1 MTDST
6 TAASPATTDTTAAP
20 REVRLVSR
28 PVGWPTHADFEV
40 VDSELPD
47 LADGQI
53 RVRNTVMSVDP
64 YMRGR
69 MSAAKSYA
77 APYAIGEAMTAR
89 SASSRSHAPRVS
101 PSVTT
106 CCTASGG
113 ARSLFWMPRRAVA
126 WLPQRPIRRT
136 SACSG

>member
-1 MTDST
+1 MLESRC
-6 TAASPATTDTTAAP
+6 AASPATTETTAAP

-40 VDSELPD
+40 VESEVPD

-69 MSAAKSYA
+69 MAASKSYA
-77 APYAIGEAMTAR
+77 ASVEIGEVMEKLRNGIDEAR
-89 SASSRSHAPRVS
+89 SFVSSDVKGVDLGKVLRDVS
-101 PSVTT
+101 KI
-106 CCTASGG
+106 TADI
-113 ARSLFWMPRRAVA
+113 AD
-126 WLPQRPIRRT
+126 
-136 SACSG
+136 